1 MPPLNIGTQDQFG
14 RMNQDKSKQYGHDG
28 PMPTPDLIGRRFE
41 KAQSTY
47 GQHAQVQ
54 ARVAAHLAELLQA
67 HCGTIRGQAMDIG
80 CGTGQLTRLIHAGHE
95 LDAWTLND
103 LYAPSDDLIAALAP
117 AQVHLRVGDAQYLPL
132 GGPYQLICAGSSL
145 QWFSDPAAFCT
156 QLPNHL
162 TEGGVL
168 AMATYGPGN
177 LKEVATLT
185 DHGLNYPAAHQ
196 WADWLSSGGLTINV
210 FEEGEDIEYFDTP
223 LHALKSLKATGV
235 TATGGRSIRTPS
247 ALRRLDEAW
256 RAHYSLPDGRVT
268 LSWRPVWIIAMKPQI
283 QTGSVM

>member
-1 MPPLNIGTQDQFG
+1 
-14 RMNQDKSKQYGHDG
+14 
-28 PMPTPDLIGRRFE
+28 MPTPDLIGRRFE
-41 KAQSTY
+41 KAQATY
-47 GQHAQVQ
+47 GDHAQVQ
-54 ARVAAHLAELLQA
+54 ARVSAHLAGLLRR
-67 HCGTIRGQAMDIG
+67 HGGTISGQGLDIG
-80 CGTGQLTRLIHAGHE
+80 CGTGQLTRLIHQDHH

-103 LYAPSDDLIAALAP
+103 LYRPPAALVAALAP
-117 AQVHLRVGDAQYLPL
+117 ATVTMRVGDAQHLDL

-145 QWFSDPAAFCT
+145 QWLANPAAFCAR
-156 QLPNHL
+156 LPNHL
-162 TEGGVL
+162 TAGGVL

-177 LKEVATLT
+177 LKEVAELT

-196 WADWLSSGGLTINV
+196 WADWLSSAGLTINV

-235 TATGGRSIRTPS
+235 TATGGRSIRTPT

-256 RAHYSLPDGRVT
+256 RAHFSLPDGRVT
-268 LSWRPVWIIAMKPQI
+268 LSWRPVWIIATKPLS